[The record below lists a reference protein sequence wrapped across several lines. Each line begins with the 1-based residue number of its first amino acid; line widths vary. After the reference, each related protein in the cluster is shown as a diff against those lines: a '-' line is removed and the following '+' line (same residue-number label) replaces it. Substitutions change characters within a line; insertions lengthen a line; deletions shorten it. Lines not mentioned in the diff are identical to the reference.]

1 MIKQG
6 HQPSKE
12 IVSRVSHFQAFVPG
26 KAWSKERQALT
37 YHTFEDIRGAED
49 ANHYLNGVTF
59 HRKKFRFSLQTD
71 KQKVRHKNENVQVE
85 I

>member
-1 MIKQG
+1 MIKKG

-12 IVSRVSHFQAFVPG
+12 IVSRVSNCQAFVPG
-26 KAWSKERQALT
+26 KACSEESQTLT

-59 HRKKFRFSLQTD
+59 HRKEIQVQFAEG
-71 KQKVRHKNENVQVE
+71 QKKSKA
-85 I
+85 

>member
-12 IVSRVSHFQAFVPG
+12 IVSRVSNYQAFVPG
-26 KAWSKERQALT
+26 KAWSKESQALT

-49 ANHYLNGVTF
+49 ANHYLNGVQ
-59 HRKKFRFSLQTD
+59 RD
-71 KQKVRHKNENVQVE
+71 KETVRHKNKNVQVE